1 MGYEIVAI
9 DEASFQLTTTYKKIW
24 FPRGETPRGAFF
36 WSSKKLITFGALTS
50 NHEFYYDFYVGQ
62 NSFTFRLFLR
72 ELFSKLDKKKKYIL
86 ILDNAGFHKTQC
98 VKNLLAE
105 YAPRILVEHIP
116 PYSPELN
123 PIETC
128 WKVTKNNVTKS
139 QYFENIEQMQNALEN
154 YWREHKFTQNF
165 MRYLCR

>member
-1 MGYEIVAI
+1 MGYEIIAI
-9 DEASFQLTTTYKKIW
+9 DEASFHLTTTYKKIW
-24 FPRGETPRGAFF
+24 FPTGETPRGAFF

-50 NHEFYYDFYVGQ
+50 DHKFFYDFYDAQ
-62 NSFTFRLFLR
+62 NSLTFKHFLR
-72 ELFSKLDKKKKYIL
+72 NLFEKLDRKKKYVL

-98 VKNLLAE
+98 IKKLLDE
-105 YAPRILVEHIP
+105 YSSQISVEHIP

-139 QYFENIEQMQNALEN
+139 QYFEDIDEMQEALEN
-154 YWREHKFTQNF
+154 FWERHIFTQNF

>member
-1 MGYEIVAI
+1 LGYEIVAI
-9 DEASFQLTTTYKKIW
+9 DEAGFHLTTTYKRIW

-50 NHEFYYDFYVGQ
+50 NHEFYYDFYIAQ
-62 NSFTFRLFLR
+62 NSLTFCHFLR
-72 ELFSKLDKKKKYIL
+72 ELINKLSKKKKYVF
-86 ILDNAGFHKTQC
+86 ILDNAGFHKTYC
-98 VKNLLAE
+98 VKNLLAK
-105 YAPRILVEHIP
+105 YKPRISVEHIP
-116 PYSPELN
+116 SYSPELN

-139 QYFENIEQMQNALEN
+139 QYFHTINDMQEALEN
-154 YWREHKFTQNF
+154 FWQKHIFMQNF